1 MYNIKTKIAKI
12 IYKLSLAS
20 FGIHPPYV
28 KSICWGTIDVLFQD
42 GRLLKDIDV
51 CWNPFPRILS
61 SDTECINEYDILII
75 ENALKN
81 NTRNVIVQL
90 AREINKIRMVGEIL
104 KVTGDGE
111 ETFIKIKE
119 DLVKEK

>member
-51 CWNPFPRILS
+51 CWNPLPRILS